1 VIRRI
6 LPLACAALFASA
18 AFAQTGSAPSE
29 SPVVGILN
37 YIHAVKDLDT
47 TLAFYHDVF
56 GLDGKPQAF
65 PNPGVPALTNSP
77 GASLRLAVL
86 KIPNT
91 EFGFELTQFSS
102 VDRHPG
108 QARPYDPGAGI
119 LVLRVKDLTSI
130 AAAVKKRNDP
140 VVTTSG
146 APVTLG
152 NTRVFMVR
160 DPDGFL
166 CHVIEL
172 APRDGEAAEGN
183 VLSAAI
189 GLAIADKDSIAKFYH
204 DLLGFDITGKDEY
217 HSNPGYFDMVGAA
230 PTTQVREYR
239 ANVPG
244 TKALVAFY
252 EYKDIDRKPFH
263 LRVPDPGSPAM
274 ALRVKDLDGL
284 LARMRAAG
292 VPLTSQHSEVVQF
305 TPTIRNIFVQDPNG
319 INIELFEV
327 KP

>member
-1 VIRRI
+1 MIRRL
-6 LPLACAALFASA
+6 LPLACAALLTSA
-18 AFAQTGSAPSE
+18 ALAQTGSAPSE

-56 GLDGKPQAF
+56 GLDGKPQAL

-91 EFGFELTQFSS
+91 EFGFELTQFSG
-102 VDRHPG
+102 VDRHAG

-119 LVLRVKDLTSI
+119 LVLRVKDLTPI

-140 VVTTSG
+140 IVTTSG

-172 APRDGEAAEGN
+172 APGDGDTAPGN

-292 VPLTSQHSEVVQF
+292 VPLTSQHGEVVQF